1 MRFTT
6 HKRRNP
12 PAVIIVSLIDVLIV
26 VLIFLMV
33 STSFKKQE
41 PILKLTLPDS
51 RESKPGSSA
60 DAKPIVISIT
70 ASYPFIYLEN
80 KPVMLDRLQNELI
93 AAVKKN
99 PQTKASVKADKS
111 APVGELVKVIDAC
124 KAAQVAGLSIVT
136 EKKAG
141 P

>member
-6 HKRRNP
+6 HKRRTA

-41 PILKLTLPDS
+41 PILKLALPDS
-51 RESKPGSSA
+51 KEARPGTSA
-60 DAKPIVISIT
+60 DAKPLVISIT
-70 ASYPFIYLEN
+70 TNYPFIYFEN

-99 PQTKASVKADKS
+99 PQTKASVKADKN
-111 APVGELVKVIDAC
+111 APVGELVRVIDAC

-136 EKKAG
+136 EKRPG